1 MTGAVRNSVLELQLP
16 YNMLSSRRSDPGRPP
31 GLRRYTRIMAFRL
44 LTLIIL
50 CSAAMSQNRDIQRAM
65 RERVQQEAGKF
76 AQAAPQLQTTETL
89 EQTRLDE
96 KKAARP
102 HKPKDPWPPLIHRKV
117 ISRYGFVAIPGQS
130 LQEVRQVISV
140 DGKEAKQSVGSLNEL
155 ILSLSA
161 ADDAQRRRLLET
173 FEKHGLRGV
182 ATDCSPM
189 ILLFAPDSIQRF
201 EFAFQRT
208 DKIGETPSTVY
219 KYYQIDGPGTAT
231 IFAQG
236 QAIHPK
242 LEGEL
247 WVRTADQLPMRV
259 TMASEHEEKGS
270 KLHDVI
276 AVDYGWANFGTLLPV
291 HVIHRQILGQSLVV
305 EDDYR
310 YDNWETLK

>member
-1 MTGAVRNSVLELQLP
+1 
-16 YNMLSSRRSDPGRPP
+16 
-31 GLRRYTRIMAFRL
+31 MAPRL

-50 CSAAMSQNRDIQRAM
+50 FSAAAVSQNRDIQRAV
-65 RERVQQEAGKF
+65 RERVQQEATKF
-76 AQAAPQLQTTETL
+76 AQAGPQVQATETL

-96 KKAARP
+96 KKATRP
-102 HKPKDPWPPLIHRKV
+102 HRPKDPWPPLIHRKV
-117 ISRYGFVAIPGQS
+117 ISRYGFIAIPGKS
-130 LQEVRQVISV
+130 LQEVRLVTSV
-140 DGKEAKQSVGSLNEL
+140 DGKDAKQSAGTLNDL
-155 ILSLSA
+155 ILNLSG
-161 ADDAQRRRLLET
+161 ADDAQRRKLLES

-182 ATDCSPM
+182 ATDCTPM

-208 DKIGETPSTVY
+208 DKIGDTPATVY

-236 QAIHPK
+236 EAIHPK

-259 TMASEHEEKGS
+259 TMVSEHEELGR

-276 AVDYGWANFGTLLPV
+276 AVDYGWANFGALLPQR
-291 HVIHRQILGQSLVV
+291 VIHRQILGQSLVV